1 MDQASE
7 TPAASTG
14 EWSLARDEK
23 AATQS
28 GVTVHRS
35 FGVPE
40 HESKHHHV
48 CMHWP
53 LDGATKIHAASQS
66 LAVLARSW
74 SRIDADTKACNHIIP
89 RCIDVSEVATR
100 AETDLLRLRAV
111 AMSAEIQKIK
121 LCTRA
126 LVEDFQKVGEWLA
139 RAAGSTW
146 DAAKTVRRTRALAST
161 LDEDHRVVAKDWLA
175 ADMNFLIA
183 WLLRQ
188 AIKLL
193 DRLELTPKAI
203 ETDLIGARCYGD
215 ILGSA
220 AGMLDHAAILANE
233 SELFVVEMDQR
244 WRTFRDHIAR
254 VVALSKDAAG
264 DGTEPS
270 P

>member
-1 MDQASE
+1 
-7 TPAASTG
+7 
-14 EWSLARDEK
+14 
-23 AATQS
+23 
-28 GVTVHRS
+28 
-35 FGVPE
+35 
-40 HESKHHHV
+40 
-48 CMHWP
+48 MHWP
-53 LDGATKIHAASQS
+53 LYGATRIHATSRS
-66 LAVLARSW
+66 LAVLAGSW
-74 SRIDADTKACNHIIP
+74 TGADADENAWNHLLP
-89 RCIDVSEVATR
+89 RCIDVGQVAPQ
-100 AETDLLRLRAV
+100 AEAAAMRLRAA
-111 AMSAEIQKIK
+111 AMSAEIQQIK
-121 LCTRA
+121 LGTRA
-126 LVEDFQKVGEWLA
+126 LGEDFQNVGEWLA

-146 DAAKTVRRTRALAST
+146 NIAKTVRRTIALAST
-161 LDEDHRVVAKDWLA
+161 LDKDHRVVAKDWLA

-203 ETDLIGARCYGD
+203 ETDLMGARCYGD